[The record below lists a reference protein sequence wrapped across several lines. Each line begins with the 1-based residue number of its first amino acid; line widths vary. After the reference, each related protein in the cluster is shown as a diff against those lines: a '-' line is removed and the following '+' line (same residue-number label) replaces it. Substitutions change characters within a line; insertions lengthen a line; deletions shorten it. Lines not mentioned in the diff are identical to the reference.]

1 MQILNI
7 KHFSIFDK
15 KLEKCLYISLILL
28 LLFLANCKPPEEE
41 PTSYNFETK
50 GVFITNEGNFTY
62 GNSSLSY
69 LHLAEKKI
77 YNNVFFNATGFPLG
91 DVAQSV
97 TIWEDYVF
105 ITINNSGKIYIINK
119 NTFEY
124 VAIITGLTSP
134 RYIQIINSEK
144 AYISDLYS
152 KEITIFNPTT
162 FEITGTIN
170 LNATSE
176 KMILW
181 NNFVFVTNWSFG
193 NKLFKINT
201 ETNSVTD
208 SLFIAY
214 QPNSLVLD
222 KNNKLWILSDAST
235 YIDSIPKLLIVN
247 PKNMQV
253 ENVFEF
259 KNSESSPSHLSINK
273 TKDTIYFLNNSWAG
287 TTNNGGVFAMSIN
300 SVSIPETPIIKQ
312 TNQLFYSMS
321 VSDKSIIYLTDAIDF
336 SQNGILYRYKTN
348 GALLDTFLVGIIPGN
363 FAFKN

>member
-7 KHFSIFDK
+7 KHFSNSYK
-15 KLEKCLYISLILL
+15 KMEKCLHIFTILL
-28 LLFLANCKPPEEE
+28 LLFLANCKPPEEKT
-41 PTSYNFETK
+41 TSYNFETE

-62 GNSSLSY
+62 GNASLSY
-69 LHLAEKKI
+69 LDLTEKEI
-77 YNNVFFNATGFPLG
+77 YNNVFFNATGYPLG
-91 DVAQSV
+91 DVAQSA

-105 ITINNSGKIYIINK
+105 IAINNSGKIYVINK

-124 VAIITGLTSP
+124 VGIITGLTSP

-152 KEITIFNPTT
+152 KEITIFNPSSFETT
-162 FEITGTIN
+162 GSIN

-193 NKLFKINT
+193 NKLFKINI

-214 QPNSLVLD
+214 QPNSLVMD
-222 KNNKLWILSDAST
+222 KNNKLWILSDASAN
-235 YIDSIPKLLIVN
+235 IASVPKLSIVN
-247 PKNMQV
+247 PENMQA

-259 KNSESSPSHLSINK
+259 QNSESSPSHLSINK
-273 TKDTIYFLNNSWAG
+273 TKDTIYFLNSSWAG
-287 TTNNGGVFAMSIN
+287 TTNNGGVYSMPIN
-300 SVSIPETPIIKQ
+300 SEIIPETPIIQQ

-321 VSDKSIIYLTDAIDF
+321 VSEKSIIYLTDAIDF
-336 SQNGILYRYKTN
+336 SQSGILYRYKTN
-348 GALLDTFLVGIIPGN
+348 GALLDTFSVGIIPGN
-363 FAFKN
+363 FAF